1 MKFNKALDQYY
12 KNSRY
17 IQKCAKCGEDFNA
30 IGYEDKICKKCR
42 NDLDKNTKEMSR
54 DAEDRVAREKEKY
67 TIDFRR

>member
-1 MKFNKALDQYY
+1 MKFNKALDQYH

-17 IQKCAKCGEDFNA
+17 IQKCIRCREEFNA

-42 NDLDKNTKEMSR
+42 DSFDKNTKETSR
-54 DAEDRVAREKEKY
+54 NVEDRVAREKEKY